1 MMQSPDVTKIEECNM
16 KIKREA
22 LVSEYIEEALL
33 LLLEK
38 KEYKAITISEICQK
52 AGVTRMSFYRNFEG
66 KDDILRRWMKSITDS
81 FIESSGI
88 SYRTDSLRTYI
99 IKLFSHLWKYRDVC
113 RILLHTGL
121 IGLLKEQFDRVF
133 LSVYHGVYDDYKSYF
148 LSGGIFNV
156 FLLWLEKGGTETPEN
171 VADRTKDIL
180 VK

>member
-1 MMQSPDVTKIEECNM
+1 M

-66 KDDILRRWMKSITDS
+66 KDDILRRWMISITDS

-88 SYRTDSLRTYI
+88 SYRTDSLRT
-99 IKLFSHLWKYRDVC
+99 
-113 RILLHTGL
+113 
-121 IGLLKEQFDRVF
+121 
-133 LSVYHGVYDDYKSYF
+133 
-148 LSGGIFNV
+148 
-156 FLLWLEKGGTETPEN
+156 
-171 VADRTKDIL
+171 
-180 VK
+180 